1 MYNINERI
9 GERIHDRKI
18 AKCYNA
24 VMAFWIIARIAC
36 HVTDRSNGKK
46 VWDSEKMAVY

>member
-9 GERIHDRKI
+9 GERIRDRKI

-24 VMAFWIIARIAC
+24 VKGFWILHELPAMWQI
-36 HVTDRSNGKK
+36 
-46 VWDSEKMAVY
+46 